1 MDLVSQ
7 RLRTEIKVFKIPEFD
22 QDDHNSNFKFW
33 AKTQPILYKDSLIP
47 YICDDMTIVY
57 SDNSCSKSPTHRNAM
72 KILHAFRNRL
82 NFRKIKFR

>member
-7 RLRTEIKVFKIPEFD
+7 RLRTEIQIFQHPDFD
-22 QDDHNSNFKFW
+22 RDDHNSNFRFW

-47 YICDDMTIVY
+47 YRYVDMTIVY
-57 SDNSCSKSPTHRNAM
+57 SDNSCTKSPAHGNAM